1 MKKKIICMIPA
12 RIGSQRF
19 RHKNLAL
26 IQNKPILSWGIES
39 AKDSNVFEEIII
51 NGDNIVFEKIAKSY
65 NLKYHDR
72 NPLLST
78 NESKSDDVIFD
89 FLKIYECD
97 FIVWFNAIAP
107 LQAKEDIVDFVKLL
121 TEENFNSLF
130 AVKSDYIQALYED
143 LPINFSINE
152 KFSRT
157 QDLKPICSFV
167 PSMMGWNSESF
178 IKNYKK
184 NKFSFFSK
192 KVGYY
197 ENKSKLSSLVIKTE
211 EDFKLIRCV
220 IEGIKSYNDEVKYY
234 S

>member
-72 NPLLST
+72 NPSLST

-97 FIVWFNAIAP
+97 FIVWFNA
-107 LQAKEDIVDFVKLL
+107 
-121 TEENFNSLF
+121 TSTF
-130 AVKSDYIQALYED
+130 A
-143 LPINFSINE
+143 
-152 KFSRT
+152 
-157 QDLKPICSFV
+157 
-167 PSMMGWNSESF
+167 
-178 IKNYKK
+178 
-184 NKFSFFSK
+184 SK
-192 KVGYY
+192 RRYCRFRKITYRR
-197 ENKSKLSSLVIKTE
+197 E
-211 EDFKLIRCV
+211 F
-220 IEGIKSYNDEVKYY
+220 
-234 S
+234 